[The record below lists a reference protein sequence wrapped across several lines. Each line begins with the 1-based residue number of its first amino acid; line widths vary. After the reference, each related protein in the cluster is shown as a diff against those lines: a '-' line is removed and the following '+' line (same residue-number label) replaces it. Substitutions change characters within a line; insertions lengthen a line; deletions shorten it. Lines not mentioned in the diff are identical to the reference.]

1 MLTDISVY
9 REVTLTR
16 YELYYH
22 HQACINAHIMNSG
35 FESIFRSFFQGLFF
49 LPYLY
54 YLYSTLSQLCL
65 EFLALLII
73 YESLS

>member
-16 YELYYH
+16 YELCYH

-35 FESIFRSFFQGLFF
+35 FESIFRRIVFFSALFNN
-49 LPYLY
+49 LC
-54 YLYSTLSQLCL
+54 STLSHLCL